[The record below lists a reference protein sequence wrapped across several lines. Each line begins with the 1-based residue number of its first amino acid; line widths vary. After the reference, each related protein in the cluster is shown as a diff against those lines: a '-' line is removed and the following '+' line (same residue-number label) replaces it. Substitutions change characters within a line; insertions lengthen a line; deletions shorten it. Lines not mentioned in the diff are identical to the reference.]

1 MAAAAARQ
9 RYTTSWWWIILPPLF
24 REVVVVL
31 LLVLL
36 LCFCLAWI
44 LEGNI
49 KTAPVEVSSKV
60 WLATVVTWT
69 LMLPSFA
76 RKKQT
81 TTPSLRDATMLFSMS
96 PTFGLL
102 SWLLFMTPRII
113 IMFPSCKS
121 PPPTPHQRVDFH

>member
-1 MAAAAARQ
+1 MAAAAAATQ
-9 RYTTSWWWIILPPLF
+9 RYTTSWWWIILPPSLF

-96 PTFGLL
+96 PASL
-102 SWLLFMTPRII
+102 SCFHPAN
-113 IMFPSCKS
+113 PH
-121 PPPTPHQRVDFH
+121 PPPHIKELISIEAKSLLL